1 MYKKREKKKIN
12 KHIYFNDD
20 KLYFKFLMVFC
31 FFMVF
36 ATLLVGIINKQWSYL
51 YTVLLVS
58 GLFITGKLLSSFA
71 YKKTFNVVQAGYRPK
86 KVFIVLKSVFVF
98 TIINVLY
105 VLPFII
111 VWLTIL
117 LTTNGVVTVDSYTN
131 SAYFNLWIL
140 LGWLFFLIIFSTVFK
155 LAHNFNK
162 RINTRR
168 RYCFKKLLDFKSNN
182 KKVNN
187 L

>member
-1 MYKKREKKKIN
+1 MDKKREKKKIN
-12 KHIYFNDD
+12 KRIYFNDN
-20 KLYFKFLMVFC
+20 KLYFKFLMIFC

-36 ATLLVGIINKQWSYL
+36 ATLLVGIIGKQWSYL

-58 GLFITGKLLSSFA
+58 GLFIAGKLLSSFA
-71 YKKTFNVVQAGYRPK
+71 YKKTFNLVQTGCRPK
-86 KVFIVLKSVFVF
+86 KAFVVLKSVFVF

-117 LTTNGVVTVDSYTN
+117 LTTNGVVTVESYTN
-131 SAYFNLWIL
+131 SLYFNLWIL

-155 LAHNFNK
+155 LAQSFDK
-162 RINTRR
+162 RINIKK
-168 RYCFKKLLDFKSNN
+168 YHCFKKLLDFKSNN